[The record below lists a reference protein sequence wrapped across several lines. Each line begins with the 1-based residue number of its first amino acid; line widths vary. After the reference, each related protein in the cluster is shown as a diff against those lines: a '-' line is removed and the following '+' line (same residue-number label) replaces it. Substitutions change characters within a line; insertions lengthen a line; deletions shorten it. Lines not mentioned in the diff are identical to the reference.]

1 MDAAAIALCM
11 DNGMP
16 IKVFNLRVRGNI
28 VRVVTGEDIGS
39 LVSGRSEAS

>member
-1 MDAAAIALCM
+1 M

-28 VRVVTGEDIGS
+28 VRVVTGDDIGS
-39 LVSGRSEAS
+39 LVSGQSEVS